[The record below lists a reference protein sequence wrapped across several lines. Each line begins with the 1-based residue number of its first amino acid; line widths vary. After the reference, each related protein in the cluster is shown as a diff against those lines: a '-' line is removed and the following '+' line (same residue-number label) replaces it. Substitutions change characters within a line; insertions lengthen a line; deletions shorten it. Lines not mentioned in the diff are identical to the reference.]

1 MKKYKRNIDDSFFWI
16 EFYKNNNIQFKNLII
31 EEIKGSKFT
40 DSIFNSKNN
49 QDIISLRYD
58 IVDRDGK
65 TISHIETKILKRSF
79 DCSISN
85 TKSLI
90 KILKYEKSKIEISN
104 LFERT
109 LMSVYTSEREIGSFN
124 NNLGDKILLIRTK
137 YLSNADVVM
146 YKEEFTDLYTFIFE
160 DKYDERVSI

>member
-1 MKKYKRNIDDSFFWI
+1 MIHFFWI
-16 EFYKNNNIQFKNLII
+16 EFYKNNNIQLKNLII

-49 QDIISLRYD
+49 QDIVSLRYD
-58 IVDRDGK
+58 IVDSNDK
-65 TISHIETKILKRSF
+65 IISHIETRILKKNF
-79 DCSISN
+79 DYAISN

-90 KILKYEKSKIEISN
+90 KILKYEKTKVESCN

-109 LMSVYTSEREIGSFN
+109 LMSVYTSERELNSFKN
-124 NNLGDKILLIRTK
+124 KLGDKILLIKTR
-137 YLSNADVVM
+137 YLLNTDVII
-146 YKEEFTDLYTFIFE
+146 YKEEFTELDTFIFE